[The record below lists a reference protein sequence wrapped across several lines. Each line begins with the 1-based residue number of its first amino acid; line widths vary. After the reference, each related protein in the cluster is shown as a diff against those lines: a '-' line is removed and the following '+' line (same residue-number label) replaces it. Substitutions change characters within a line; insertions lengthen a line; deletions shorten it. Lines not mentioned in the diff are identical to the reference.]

1 MTRHRAV
8 ACFHATLDIVPRNSA
23 LEPKCFM
30 FSHAIELALKAYLM
44 VNGQLDQ
51 LLPEAEP

>member
-1 MTRHRAV
+1 
-8 ACFHATLDIVPRNSA
+8 
-23 LEPKCFM
+23 M